1 MADVTVGLR
10 WSGEGLT
17 FHGGR
22 NGGPHIVLDGDSG
35 VAGPSPVTA
44 LLLSL
49 AGCMA
54 ADVVLI
60 GRKMRLPLQGVEVV
74 VEGDRRE
81 EPPRRLTG
89 VRLKYIVTGVAPD
102 DEAKVWRAIEMSR
115 DTYCSVMH
123 SLRPDTPVSI
133 ELELR

>member
-1 MADVTVGLR
+1 VADLTVDLR
-10 WSGEGLT
+10 WSGEALT

-22 NGGPHIVLDGDSG
+22 SGGPQIVLDGDGG
-35 VAGPSPVTA
+35 VAGPSPVAA

-115 DTYCSVMH
+115 DTYCSVLH